1 MLCKHCGAGN
11 PEGAKFC
18 RKCGQPLFEDPA
30 PKKTPSADPSQQPT
44 HQSHVD
50 PVCPH
55 CGSDKCEPVS
65 RNLTKV
71 RGGGYS
77 ASSGCCGLCLLGPF
91 GLLCGLCGTG
101 TKIDVKNEVVWVC
114 KNCGREHI
122 AQKDALEK
130 AQVMAA
136 SYAMSIL
143 LIGVFIS
150 AGVNLSDWPWV
161 LMIVWAFSPLIAWGM
176 IDTELSEQLGYPLTE
191 ILPPN
196 ISVRAYLI
204 VAEIITVIVLL
215 FGGPFI
221 DGLLAGL

>member
-1 MLCKHCGAGN
+1 M
-11 PEGAKFC
+11 
-18 RKCGQPLFEDPA
+18 
-30 PKKTPSADPSQQPT
+30 
-44 HQSHVD
+44 
-50 PVCPH
+50 
-55 CGSDKCEPVS
+55 
-65 RNLTKV
+65 
-71 RGGGYS
+71 
-77 ASSGCCGLCLLGPF
+77 
-91 GLLCGLCGTG
+91 
-101 TKIDVKNEVVWVC
+101 C